1 MEQHIKELVGRI
13 GSGQG
18 LPWPK
23 PQYFKK
29 IVSEE
34 KSRVALLRRLELR
47 LGIREQTEMLLSVHD
62 EIKPVV
68 SVLGLGSQH

>member
-13 GSGQG
+13 GNGQG

-34 KSRVALLRRLELR
+34 KSRVALLRLLELR
-47 LGIREQTEMLLSVHD
+47 LCIREQTEMLLSVQQ

-68 SVLGLGSQH
+68 SGLVMGD

>member
-1 MEQHIKELVGRI
+1 MEQHIKELVGRL

-34 KSRVALLRRLELR
+34 KSRE
-47 LGIREQTEMLLSVHD
+47 

-68 SVLGLGSQH
+68 SGVASPSHFDTELPSRNLFELSRLPRPISVL